1 MNKYNNTIYNDC
13 LFVKDELIYIN
24 EQLDSYEIYCDNQT
38 EFFKHNLRR
47 FETSFI
53 SKIRYEIC
61 EDINYLYRFEKQLI
75 YWISYFDFLKQQD
88 QETIDSSIYMIL
100 FGNYINLNEALKKTN
115 QYLVQ
120 VKEILNILNEYLKY
134 KI

>member
-38 EFFKHNLRR
+38 EF
-47 FETSFI
+47 FI